1 MTHYKKSFI
10 DAFNGIARH
19 KHRYK
24 VFEDFVTMSAISL
37 HNAINKNEVLEKEYM
52 TIQGKYSKEELT
64 SFAQLLAELVNLLQ
78 DEPIDILGQL
88 YMELEISNKN
98 AGQFFTP
105 DSISQLM
112 GKMIYG
118 NEIKLP
124 PCGFVTLSEPTCG
137 AGGMVLSFVKEMIS
151 QKLNPA
157 NHLWVQCIDIDRT
170 VALMCYVQLSLWNV
184 PAQIIVGNTLTL
196 ELREQFFTP
205 AHYIFNWRYKLRK
218 QKQKLAEEKEKF
230 TPEETK
236 TKIEPEISETPS
248 TPMTKIVEVDEIVQ
262 LELFDNL

>member
-1 MTHYKKSFI
+1 MTHNKKSFI
-10 DAFNGIARH
+10 NAFNGIARH

-24 VFEDFVTMSAISL
+24 VFEDFVTMSAISFS
-37 HNAINKNEVLEKEYM
+37 NAINKNEALEKEYM
-52 TIQGKYSKEELT
+52 DIVGRYSKDEV
-64 SFAQLLAELVNLLQ
+64 SAFCQLLAELIKLLEF
-78 DEPIDILGQL
+78 EPIDILGQL

-112 GKMIYG
+112 GKLIYG
-118 NEIKLP
+118 SEIELP

-137 AGGMVLSFVKEMIS
+137 AGGMVLAFVKEMIG
-151 QKLNPA
+151 QKLNPMH
-157 NHLWVQCIDIDRT
+157 HLWVQCIDIDRT

-205 AHYIFNWRYKLRK
+205 AYYLFNWDYKLKRREK
-218 QKQKLAEEKEKF
+218 ERAEEKEKNKSS
-230 TPEETK
+230 ETK
-236 TKIEPEISETPS
+236 IKTEVEKSELPS
-248 TPMTKIVEVDEIVQ
+248 SKMTKVVEVDEMVQ
-262 LELFDNL
+262 FDMFENL